1 MWTRSGPV
9 RYAAA
14 AVAALTLAGGGA
26 GCAIIP
32 TSASPIPAKEESN
45 SDPLNAAYVRM
56 IASTPKPGAQ
66 PRDIVAGFRA
76 AMASVDDPDWKIA
89 RQYLTGDALAGW
101 DPESGVTVFDSAGPK
116 ETPKETN
123 DATGMTMIFHGT
135 VAATIDG
142 EGRYHDLT
150 LSGVERDMT
159 FGLTKVGAEWRISSA
174 PPGLLLSSA
183 DIKRAYGAFDLYYPD
198 ISGRWLVADHVAI
211 PIDPSESQVE
221 TLVRWLLRGPGRSLR
236 GAVGN
241 VLPGG
246 TRLIRVAAD
255 GDSVILDFT
264 SSMAVIGDRLD
275 QLRAV
280 CAQLAWTLNQVIPG
294 QSIQIQVNG
303 EPLPGDG
310 RSIKWQNYPEFNPAV
325 LTGDQAAYFMKDG
338 VLHRMDHDA
347 GDPVVEGAPG
357 QKTMAFTSPAVSG
370 TERKAKVAALG
381 DDGAVYV
388 ASMSEDSRWD
398 KWIGGTKGSTLT
410 PPSWDRYGAVWTA
423 ENIAGELRVWTAYGA
438 APQRVMIPAD
448 VASANVEVLR
458 VARDGARVAMIV
470 DSGHGPELRTGPILR
485 DEGNLRIGELRTL
498 LEAKEGQTILDVAW
512 KDAQHVV
519 VLYES
524 RKGDRV
530 YTTYSVTDGRSEEPK
545 SAAHVSTISAAGDSL
560 LAGGGDAG
568 DGDADEV
575 LSWDGKKSEWVTEA
589 KDGASAPV
597 YPLG

>member
-1 MWTRSGPV
+1 MWTRSGPL

-14 AVAALTLAGGGA
+14 AVTALALAGGGTA
-26 GCAIIP
+26 CAIIP
-32 TSASPIPAKEESN
+32 TSGSPIPAKEESN
-45 SDPLNAAYVRM
+45 SDPLNAPYVRM
-56 IASTPKPGAQ
+56 IAAPPRPGAQ

-76 AMASVDDPDWKIA
+76 AMSSVEDPGWKIA
-89 RQYLTGDALAGW
+89 RQYLTGDALTEW
-101 DPESGVTVFDSAGPK
+101 DPASGVTVFDGAGPK
-116 ETPKETN
+116 QEN
-123 DATGMTMIFHGT
+123 DGDGVTMTFHGT

-142 EGRYHDLT
+142 EGRYQDLT
-150 LSGVERDMT
+150 LTGVERDVT
-159 FGLTKVGAEWRISSA
+159 FGLSKVGQEWRISSA

-183 DIKRAYGAFDLYYPD
+183 DVKRAYGAFDVYYPD
-198 ISGRWLVADHVAI
+198 VSGRWLIADHVAI

-241 VLPGG
+241 VLPSG
-246 TRLIRVAAD
+246 TRLIRVVAD

-275 QLRAV
+275 QFRAV

-325 LTGDQAAYFMKDG
+325 LTGEQPAYFMRGG
-338 VLHRMDHDA
+338 VLRRIDHEAD
-347 GDPVVEGAPG
+347 DPVVEGAAG
-357 QKTMAFTSPAVSG
+357 QKTMGFSSPAISG
-370 TERKAKVAALG
+370 TDRKAKVAALG

-388 ASMSEDSRWD
+388 TSMAEDSRWD
-398 KWIGGTKGSTLT
+398 KWIGGAKGSILT

-423 ENIAGELRVWTAYGA
+423 ENIPGELRVWTAYGA
-438 APQRVMIPAD
+438 APQRVLIPAD
-448 VASANVEVLR
+448 IAAANVEALR
-458 VARDGARVAMIV
+458 VSRDGARVAMIV
-470 DSGHGPELRTGPILR
+470 DSGHGPEVRTGPILR

-498 LEAKEGQTILDVAW
+498 VEAKEGQRIYDVAW
-512 KDAQHVV
+512 KDGQHVV
-519 VLYES
+519 VLSE
-524 RKGDRV
+524 RKKGGGRV
-530 YTTYSVTDGRSEEPK
+530 YTAYSVTDGRSEEPK
-545 SAAHVSTISAAGDSL
+545 SAAQVSSISAAGDSL
-560 LAGGGDAG
+560 LAGSDDGGDG
-568 DGDADEV
+568 GEV

-589 KDGASAPV
+589 KDGASTPV